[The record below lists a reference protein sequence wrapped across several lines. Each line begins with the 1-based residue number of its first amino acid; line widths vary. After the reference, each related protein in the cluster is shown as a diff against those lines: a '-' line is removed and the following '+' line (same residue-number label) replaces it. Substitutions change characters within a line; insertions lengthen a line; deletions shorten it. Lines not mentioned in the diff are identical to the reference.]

1 VTSSEIIAAAVFKLR
16 LRIGRYIAL
25 TPSEI
30 ARGSRH
36 PDRRADPVVGERVKV
51 FVVPRE
57 KSLSAE
63 EVIAFSRLHL
73 TGYKVPAA
81 VEFRDSL
88 PLSNIGK
95 ILRREL
101 RDAEAAKAK
110 G

>member
-1 VTSSEIIAAAVFKLR
+1 MPE
-16 LRIGRYIAL
+16 
-25 TPSEI
+25 
-30 ARGSRH
+30 
-36 PDRRADPVVGERVKV
+36 PVVGERVTV

-57 KSLSAE
+57 ESLSAE
-63 EVIAFSRLHL
+63 EVIAFRRLHL

-101 RDAEAAKAK
+101 RDADAARAK

>member
-1 VTSSEIIAAAVFKLR
+1 MTSSEIIAAAVFKLR

-25 TPSEI
+25 TPPDI

-36 PDRRADPVVGERVKV
+36 PDRPDPVVGERVKV

-57 KSLSAE
+57 ESLSAE
-63 EVIAFSRLHL
+63 EVIAFRRLHP

-101 RDAEAAKAK
+101 RDADAARAK

>member
-1 VTSSEIIAAAVFKLR
+1 MPE
-16 LRIGRYIAL
+16 
-25 TPSEI
+25 
-30 ARGSRH
+30 
-36 PDRRADPVVGERVKV
+36 PVVGERVTV

-57 KSLSAE
+57 ESLSAE

-73 TGYKVPAA
+73 TGYKVPAV

-88 PLSNIGK
+88 PQSNIGK